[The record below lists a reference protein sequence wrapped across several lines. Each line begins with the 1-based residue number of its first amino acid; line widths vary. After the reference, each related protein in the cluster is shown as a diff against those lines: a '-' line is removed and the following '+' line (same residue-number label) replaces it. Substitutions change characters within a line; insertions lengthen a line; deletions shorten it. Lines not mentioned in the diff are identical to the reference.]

1 MNLFTT
7 VLLALSVASLG
18 TAVPL
23 DNYGA
28 FASSL
33 SAGPTNVVD
42 SHGGGVGNMPNLQFS
57 RMKQHGDG
65 QNPIFVDGEPVRL
78 AGHAAPKSSSTSK
91 ESGVKTVYHNNQ
103 LGVSVPTLEEFNS
116 RGKAQAVSLLK
127 KQTRGK
133 SSISPQQKSV
143 IQQRLNALTS
153 SDGASAPSAHAHH
166 AHTPVHHKSAQHK
179 KGPKR
184 LHVSKNGKSASKR
197 SSSAGVPR
205 PSSVSLNKEQ
215 LRLLRSASKMVESMA
230 KRHDGHVFEAIES
243 VSDDGSSK
251 TSSASSSD
259 APVSTKSKSS
269 TSSKKSSTSSKK
281 STTSSKSKSTTSSK
295 SKSTTSSD
303 TKSTTSSD
311 TKSTTTSSKKSAVTS
326 AKGKM
331 RKCRPRKKFSS
342 NASVKTV
349 TLSPSSTSK
358 TSSPTSS
365 SSKGH
370 GVTVSQGSSESLR
383 YGKTIS
389 LGDDR
394 SVDDGSDM
402 IQKLLL

>member
-197 SSSAGVPR
+197 SSSAGVAR

-215 LRLLRSASKMVESMA
+215 LRLLQSASKMVESMA

-281 STTSSKSKSTTSSK
+281 NSTSSKKSS
-295 SKSTTSSD
+295 TSSD
-303 TKSTTSSD
+303 A
-311 TKSTTTSSKKSAVTS
+311 KSTTTSSKKSAVTS

-331 RKCRPRKKFSS
+331 RKCRPRKKFTS

-349 TLSPSSTSK
+349 TLSPSSSSK

-394 SVDDGSDM
+394 SVDDGSDV

>member
-1 MNLFTT
+1 
-7 VLLALSVASLG
+7 
-18 TAVPL
+18 
-23 DNYGA
+23 
-28 FASSL
+28 
-33 SAGPTNVVD
+33 VD

-153 SDGASAPSAHAHH
+153 SDGASVPSAYAPH

-197 SSSAGVPR
+197 SSSAGVAR

-215 LRLLRSASKMVESMA
+215 LRMLQSASKMVESMA

-281 STTSSKSKSTTSSK
+281 SSTSSKKNSTSSK
-295 SKSTTSSD
+295 KSSTSSD
-303 TKSTTSSD
+303 A
-311 TKSTTTSSKKSAVTS
+311 KSTTTSSKKSAATS

-331 RKCRPRKKFSS
+331 RKCRPRKKFTS

-349 TLSPSSTSK
+349 TLSPSSSSK

-394 SVDDGSDM
+394 SVDDGSDV

>member
-153 SDGASAPSAHAHH
+153 SDGASVPSAYAHH
-166 AHTPVHHKSAQHK
+166 AHSPVHHKSAQHK

-215 LRLLRSASKMVESMA
+215 LRMLQSASKMVESMA

-281 STTSSKSKSTTSSK
+281 NSTSSKKSS
-295 SKSTTSSD
+295 TSSD
-303 TKSTTSSD
+303 A
-311 TKSTTTSSKKSAVTS
+311 KSTTTSSKKSAVTS

-331 RKCRPRKKFSS
+331 RKCRPRKKFTS

-349 TLSPSSTSK
+349 TLSPSSSSK

-394 SVDDGSDM
+394 SVDDGSDV

>member
-153 SDGASAPSAHAHH
+153 SDGASVPSAYAHH

-197 SSSAGVPR
+197 SSSAGVAR

-215 LRLLRSASKMVESMA
+215 LRMLQSASKMVESMA
-230 KRHDGHVFEAIES
+230 KRRDGHVFEAIES

-281 STTSSKSKSTTSSK
+281 NSTSSKKNSTSSK
-295 SKSTTSSD
+295 KSSTSSD
-303 TKSTTSSD
+303 A
-311 TKSTTTSSKKSAVTS
+311 KSTTTSSKKSAVTS

-331 RKCRPRKKFSS
+331 RKCRPRKKFTS

-394 SVDDGSDM
+394 SVDDGSDV

>member
-1 MNLFTT
+1 
-7 VLLALSVASLG
+7 
-18 TAVPL
+18 
-23 DNYGA
+23 
-28 FASSL
+28 
-33 SAGPTNVVD
+33 
-42 SHGGGVGNMPNLQFS
+42 MPNLQFS

-153 SDGASAPSAHAHH
+153 SDGASVPSAYAHH

-197 SSSAGVPR
+197 SSSAGVAR

-215 LRLLRSASKMVESMA
+215 LRMLQSASKMVESMA

-281 STTSSKSKSTTSSK
+281 SSTSSKKSS
-295 SKSTTSSD
+295 TSSD
-303 TKSTTSSD
+303 A
-311 TKSTTTSSKKSAVTS
+311 KSTTTSSKKSAVTS

-331 RKCRPRKKFSS
+331 RKCRPRKKFTSD
-342 NASVKTV
+342 ASVKTV

-394 SVDDGSDM
+394 SVDDGSDV

>member
-153 SDGASAPSAHAHH
+153 SDGASVPSAYAHH
-166 AHTPVHHKSAQHK
+166 AHSAVHHKSAQHK

-197 SSSAGVPR
+197 SSSAGVAR

-215 LRLLRSASKMVESMA
+215 LRMLQSASKMVESMA

-259 APVSTKSKSS
+259 APMSTKSKSS

-281 STTSSKSKSTTSSK
+281 SS
-295 SKSTTSSD
+295 
-303 TKSTTSSD
+303 
-311 TKSTTTSSKKSAVTS
+311 TSSKKSAVTS

-331 RKCRPRKKFSS
+331 RKCRPRKKFTS

-394 SVDDGSDM
+394 SVDDGSDV

>member
-153 SDGASAPSAHAHH
+153 SDGASVPSAYAHH

-197 SSSAGVPR
+197 SSSAGVAR

-215 LRLLRSASKMVESMA
+215 LRLLQSASKMVESMA

-281 STTSSKSKSTTSSK
+281 SSTSSKKNSTSSK
-295 SKSTTSSD
+295 KSSTSSD
-303 TKSTTSSD
+303 A
-311 TKSTTTSSKKSAVTS
+311 KSTTTSSKKSAVTS

-331 RKCRPRKKFSS
+331 RKCRPRKKFTS

-349 TLSPSSTSK
+349 TLSPSS
-358 TSSPTSS
+358 TSS

-394 SVDDGSDM
+394 SVDDGSDV

>member
-153 SDGASAPSAHAHH
+153 SDGASVPSAYAHH

-197 SSSAGVPR
+197 SSSAGVAR

-215 LRLLRSASKMVESMA
+215 LRLLQSASKMVESMA

-295 SKSTTSSD
+295 
-303 TKSTTSSD
+303 KSTTSSD

-394 SVDDGSDM
+394 SVDDGSDV

>member
-91 ESGVKTVYHNNQ
+91 EGGVKTVYHNNQ

-153 SDGASAPSAHAHH
+153 SDGASASSAYVHH

-269 TSSKKSSTSSKK
+269 TSSKSKSSTSSKSK
-281 STTSSKSKSTTSSK
+281 SSTSSKSKSS
-295 SKSTTSSD
+295 
-303 TKSTTSSD
+303 
-311 TKSTTTSSKKSAVTS
+311 TTSSKKSAATS

-342 NASVKTV
+342 NASVRTV

-394 SVDDGSDM
+394 SADDGSDM

>member
-91 ESGVKTVYHNNQ
+91 EGGVKTVYHNNQ

-281 STTSSKSKSTTSSK
+281 SSTSSKSKSS
-295 SKSTTSSD
+295 
-303 TKSTTSSD
+303 TSSD

>member
-18 TAVPL
+18 TAMPVENP
-23 DNYGA
+23 GQ

-42 SHGGGVGNMPNLQFS
+42 SYGGGIGNIPNLQFS

-65 QNPIFVDGEPVRL
+65 QNPIFVDGEPIRL
-78 AGHAAPKSSSTSK
+78 AGHAAPKSSSTSN
-91 ESGVKTVYHNNQ
+91 ESGVKTVYHNNN

-153 SDGASAPSAHAHH
+153 SDGASARSAYAHH
-166 AHTPVHHKSAQHK
+166 THAPLHHKSAQHK

-184 LHVSKNGKSASKR
+184 LHVSKNGKSAHASRR

-205 PSSVSLNKEQ
+205 PSSVTLNKQQE
-215 LRLLRSASKMVESMA
+215 RLLKSASKLVESMV
-230 KRHDGHVFEAIES
+230 KRHDGRVFEAIES

-251 TSSASSSD
+251 TSSASSTD
-259 APVSTKSKSS
+259 APVTGHSTKSKSTT
-269 TSSKKSSTSSKK
+269 TSSQSK

-295 SKSTTSSD
+295 SKSTT
-303 TKSTTSSD
+303 
-311 TKSTTTSSKKSAVTS
+311 TSSKSKSAATS

-331 RKCRPRKKFSS
+331 LRKCRPRKKFTS
-342 NASVKTV
+342 NMSVKTV
-349 TLSPSSTSK
+349 TLSPSSSSSTSK

-365 SSKGH
+365 SSRGH

-394 SVDDGSDM
+394 SVDDGSDV

>member
-153 SDGASAPSAHAHH
+153 SDGASVPSAYAHH

-197 SSSAGVPR
+197 SSSAGVAR

-215 LRLLRSASKMVESMA
+215 LRLLQSASKMVESMA

-259 APVSTKSKSS
+259 APMSTKSKSS

-281 STTSSKSKSTTSSK
+281 SSTSSKKSS
-295 SKSTTSSD
+295 TSSD
-303 TKSTTSSD
+303 A
-311 TKSTTTSSKKSAVTS
+311 KSTTTSSKKSAVTS

-331 RKCRPRKKFSS
+331 RKCRPRKKFTS

-394 SVDDGSDM
+394 SVDDGSDV

>member
-153 SDGASAPSAHAHH
+153 SDGASVPSAYAHH

-197 SSSAGVPR
+197 SSSAGVAR

-215 LRLLRSASKMVESMA
+215 LRLLQSASKMVESMA

-269 TSSKKSSTSSKK
+269 TSSKKSSTSS
-281 STTSSKSKSTTSSK
+281 
-295 SKSTTSSD
+295 D
-303 TKSTTSSD
+303 A
-311 TKSTTTSSKKSAVTS
+311 KSTTTSSKKSSTSSDAKSTTSSKKSAATS

-331 RKCRPRKKFSS
+331 RKCRPRKKFTS

-349 TLSPSSTSK
+349 TLSPSSSSK

-394 SVDDGSDM
+394 SVDDGSDV

>member
-153 SDGASAPSAHAHH
+153 SDGASVPSAYAHH

-215 LRLLRSASKMVESMA
+215 LRMLQSASKMVESMA

-243 VSDDGSSK
+243 VSDHGSSK

-269 TSSKKSSTSSKK
+269 TSSKKSSTSSDAK
-281 STTSSKSKSTTSSK
+281 S
-295 SKSTTSSD
+295 
-303 TKSTTSSD
+303 
-311 TKSTTTSSKKSAVTS
+311 TTSSKKSAATS

-331 RKCRPRKKFSS
+331 RKCRPRKKFTS

-394 SVDDGSDM
+394 SVDDGSDV

>member
-153 SDGASAPSAHAHH
+153 SDGASVPSAYAHH

-197 SSSAGVPR
+197 SSSAGVAR

-269 TSSKKSSTSSKK
+269 TSSKKNS
-281 STTSSKSKSTTSSK
+281 
-295 SKSTTSSD
+295 
-303 TKSTTSSD
+303 TSSD
-311 TKSTTTSSKKSAVTS
+311 TKSTTTSSKKSSTSSDAKSTTTSSKKSAATS

-331 RKCRPRKKFSS
+331 RKCRPRKKFTS

-394 SVDDGSDM
+394 SVDDGSDV

>member
-153 SDGASAPSAHAHH
+153 SDGASVPSAYAHH

-197 SSSAGVPR
+197 SSSAGVAR

-215 LRLLRSASKMVESMA
+215 LRLLQSASKMVESMA

-281 STTSSKSKSTTSSK
+281 NSTSSKKSS
-295 SKSTTSSD
+295 TSSD
-303 TKSTTSSD
+303 AKG
-311 TKSTTTSSKKSAVTS
+311 TTTSSKKSAVTS

-331 RKCRPRKKFSS
+331 RKCRPRKKFTS

-394 SVDDGSDM
+394 SVDDGSDV

>member
-153 SDGASAPSAHAHH
+153 SDGASVPSAYAHH

-197 SSSAGVPR
+197 SSSAGVAR

-215 LRLLRSASKMVESMA
+215 LRLLQSASKMVESMA

-281 STTSSKSKSTTSSK
+281 SSTSSKKSS
-295 SKSTTSSD
+295 TSSD
-303 TKSTTSSD
+303 A
-311 TKSTTTSSKKSAVTS
+311 KSTTTSSKKSAVTS

-331 RKCRPRKKFSS
+331 RKCRPRKKFTSD
-342 NASVKTV
+342 ASVKTV

-394 SVDDGSDM
+394 SVDDGSDV

>member
-91 ESGVKTVYHNNQ
+91 EGGVKTVYHNNQ

-153 SDGASAPSAHAHH
+153 SDGASASSAYVHH

-205 PSSVSLNKEQ
+205 PASVSLNKEQ
-215 LRLLRSASKMVESMA
+215 LRMLQSAAKMVEAMA

-269 TSSKKSSTSSKK
+269 TSSKKS
-281 STTSSKSKSTTSSK
+281 
-295 SKSTTSSD
+295 
-303 TKSTTSSD
+303 
-311 TKSTTTSSKKSAVTS
+311 AVTS

-331 RKCRPRKKFSS
+331 RKCRPRKKFTS

-394 SVDDGSDM
+394 SVDDGSDV

>member
-18 TAVPL
+18 KAVPL

-78 AGHAAPKSSSTSK
+78 AGHAAPKSSGTSK

-153 SDGASAPSAHAHH
+153 SDGASVPSAYAHH

-197 SSSAGVPR
+197 SSSAGVAR

-215 LRLLRSASKMVESMA
+215 LRLLQSASKMVESMA

-269 TSSKKSSTSSKK
+269 TSSKKSSTSSDAK
-281 STTSSKSKSTTSSK
+281 STTTSSKKSS
-295 SKSTTSSD
+295 TSSD
-303 TKSTTSSD
+303 AKS
-311 TKSTTTSSKKSAVTS
+311 TTSSKKSAVTS

-331 RKCRPRKKFSS
+331 RKCRPRKKFTS

-394 SVDDGSDM
+394 SVDDGSDV

>member
-153 SDGASAPSAHAHH
+153 SDGASAPSAYAHH

-197 SSSAGVPR
+197 SSSAGVAR

-215 LRLLRSASKMVESMA
+215 LRMLQSASKMVESMA

-259 APVSTKSKSS
+259 APMSTKSKSS

-281 STTSSKSKSTTSSK
+281 SS
-295 SKSTTSSD
+295 
-303 TKSTTSSD
+303 
-311 TKSTTTSSKKSAVTS
+311 TSSKKSAVTS

-331 RKCRPRKKFSS
+331 RKCRPRKKFTS

-394 SVDDGSDM
+394 SVDDGSDV

>member
-153 SDGASAPSAHAHH
+153 SDGASVPSAYAHH

-197 SSSAGVPR
+197 SSSAGVAR

-215 LRLLRSASKMVESMA
+215 LRMLQSASKMVESMA

-269 TSSKKSSTSSKK
+269 TSSKKSSTSSDAK
-281 STTSSKSKSTTSSK
+281 STTTSSKKSS
-295 SKSTTSSD
+295 TSSD
-303 TKSTTSSD
+303 A
-311 TKSTTTSSKKSAVTS
+311 KSTTTSSKKSAVTS

-331 RKCRPRKKFSS
+331 RKCRPRKKFTS

-394 SVDDGSDM
+394 SVDDGSDV

>member
-153 SDGASAPSAHAHH
+153 SDGASVPSAYAHH

-197 SSSAGVPR
+197 SSSAGVAR

-215 LRLLRSASKMVESMA
+215 LRMLQSASKMVESMA

-259 APVSTKSKSS
+259 APMSTKSKSS

-281 STTSSKSKSTTSSK
+281 NSTSSKKNSTSSK
-295 SKSTTSSD
+295 KSSTSSD
-303 TKSTTSSD
+303 A
-311 TKSTTTSSKKSAVTS
+311 KSTTTSSKKSAVTS

-331 RKCRPRKKFSS
+331 RKCRPRKKFTS

-394 SVDDGSDM
+394 SVDDGSDV

>member
-197 SSSAGVPR
+197 SSSAGVAR

-215 LRLLRSASKMVESMA
+215 LRMLQSASKMVESMA

-281 STTSSKSKSTTSSK
+281 SS
-295 SKSTTSSD
+295 TSSD
-303 TKSTTSSD
+303 A
-311 TKSTTTSSKKSAVTS
+311 KSTTTSSKKSAVTS

-331 RKCRPRKKFSS
+331 RKCRPRKKFTS

-349 TLSPSSTSK
+349 TLSPSSSSK

-394 SVDDGSDM
+394 SVDDGSDV

>member
-153 SDGASAPSAHAHH
+153 SDGASVPSAYAHH
-166 AHTPVHHKSAQHK
+166 AHSPVHHKSAQHK

-197 SSSAGVPR
+197 SSSAGVAR

-215 LRLLRSASKMVESMA
+215 LRLLQSASKMVESMA

-281 STTSSKSKSTTSSK
+281 SSTSSKKNSTSSK
-295 SKSTTSSD
+295 KSSTSSD
-303 TKSTTSSD
+303 A
-311 TKSTTTSSKKSAVTS
+311 KSTTTSSKKSAVTS

-331 RKCRPRKKFSS
+331 RKCRPRKKFTS

-394 SVDDGSDM
+394 SVDDGSDV

>member
-153 SDGASAPSAHAHH
+153 SDGASVPSAYAHH

-197 SSSAGVPR
+197 SSSAGVAR

-215 LRLLRSASKMVESMA
+215 LRLLQSASKMVESMA

-269 TSSKKSSTSSKK
+269 TSSKKSSTSS
-281 STTSSKSKSTTSSK
+281 
-295 SKSTTSSD
+295 D
-303 TKSTTSSD
+303 A
-311 TKSTTTSSKKSAVTS
+311 KSTTTSSKKSSTSSDAKSTTSSKKSAATS

-331 RKCRPRKKFSS
+331 RKCRPRKKFTS

-394 SVDDGSDM
+394 SVDDGSDV

>member
-153 SDGASAPSAHAHH
+153 SDGASVPSAYAHH
-166 AHTPVHHKSAQHK
+166 AHSAVHHKSAQHK

-197 SSSAGVPR
+197 SSSAGVAR

-215 LRLLRSASKMVESMA
+215 LRMLQSASKMVESMA

-281 STTSSKSKSTTSSK
+281 SSTSSKKSS
-295 SKSTTSSD
+295 TSSD
-303 TKSTTSSD
+303 A
-311 TKSTTTSSKKSAVTS
+311 KSTTTSSKKSAVTS

-331 RKCRPRKKFSS
+331 RKCRPRKKFTS

-349 TLSPSSTSK
+349 TLSPSSSSK

-394 SVDDGSDM
+394 SVDDGSDV

>member
-153 SDGASAPSAHAHH
+153 SDGASVPSAYAHH

-197 SSSAGVPR
+197 SSSAGVAR

-215 LRLLRSASKMVESMA
+215 LRMLQSASKMVESMA
-230 KRHDGHVFEAIES
+230 KRRDGHVFEAIES

-281 STTSSKSKSTTSSK
+281 NSTSSKKSS
-295 SKSTTSSD
+295 TSSD
-303 TKSTTSSD
+303 A
-311 TKSTTTSSKKSAVTS
+311 KSTTTSSKKSAVTS

-331 RKCRPRKKFSS
+331 RKCRPRKKFTS

-394 SVDDGSDM
+394 SVDDGSDV

>member
-153 SDGASAPSAHAHH
+153 SDGASVPSAYAHH

-197 SSSAGVPR
+197 SSSAGVAR

-215 LRLLRSASKMVESMA
+215 LRMLQSASKMVESMA

-269 TSSKKSSTSSKK
+269 TSSKKSSTSS
-281 STTSSKSKSTTSSK
+281 
-295 SKSTTSSD
+295 D
-303 TKSTTSSD
+303 A
-311 TKSTTTSSKKSAVTS
+311 KSTTTSSKKSAVTS

-331 RKCRPRKKFSS
+331 RKCRPRKEFTS

>member
-153 SDGASAPSAHAHH
+153 SDGASVPSAYAHH

-197 SSSAGVPR
+197 SSSAGVAR
-205 PSSVSLNKEQ
+205 PSSVSLNREQ
-215 LRLLRSASKMVESMA
+215 LRMLQSASKMVESMA

-281 STTSSKSKSTTSSK
+281 SSTSSKKSS
-295 SKSTTSSD
+295 TSSD
-303 TKSTTSSD
+303 A
-311 TKSTTTSSKKSAVTS
+311 KSTTTSSKKSAVTS

-331 RKCRPRKKFSS
+331 RKCRPRKKFTS

-349 TLSPSSTSK
+349 TLSPSSSSK

-394 SVDDGSDM
+394 SVDDGSDV

>member
-153 SDGASAPSAHAHH
+153 SDGASVPSAYAHH

-197 SSSAGVPR
+197 SSSAGVAR

-215 LRLLRSASKMVESMA
+215 LRLLQSASKMVESMA

-269 TSSKKSSTSSKK
+269 TSSKKS
-281 STTSSKSKSTTSSK
+281 TTSSKSKSTTSSK
-295 SKSTTSSD
+295 S
-303 TKSTTSSD
+303 KSTTSSD

>member
-153 SDGASAPSAHAHH
+153 SDGASVPSAYAHH

-197 SSSAGVPR
+197 SSSAGVAR

-215 LRLLRSASKMVESMA
+215 LRLLQSASKMVESMA

-281 STTSSKSKSTTSSK
+281 SS
-295 SKSTTSSD
+295 TSSD
-303 TKSTTSSD
+303 A
-311 TKSTTTSSKKSAVTS
+311 KSTTTSSKKSAVTS

-394 SVDDGSDM
+394 SVDDGSDV

>member
-153 SDGASAPSAHAHH
+153 SDGASVPSAYAHH

-197 SSSAGVPR
+197 SSSAGIAR

-215 LRLLRSASKMVESMA
+215 LRLLQSASKMVESMA

-281 STTSSKSKSTTSSK
+281 NSTSSKKSS
-295 SKSTTSSD
+295 TSSD
-303 TKSTTSSD
+303 A
-311 TKSTTTSSKKSAVTS
+311 KSTTTSSKKSAVTS

-331 RKCRPRKKFSS
+331 RKCRPRKKFTS

-394 SVDDGSDM
+394 SVDDGSDV

>member
-103 LGVSVPTLEEFNS
+103 LGVSVPSLEEFNS

-153 SDGASAPSAHAHH
+153 SDGASVPSAYAHH

-197 SSSAGVPR
+197 SSSAGVAR

-215 LRLLRSASKMVESMA
+215 LRMLQSASKMVESMA

-281 STTSSKSKSTTSSK
+281 SSTSSKKSS
-295 SKSTTSSD
+295 TSSD
-303 TKSTTSSD
+303 A
-311 TKSTTTSSKKSAVTS
+311 KSTTTSSKKSAVTS

-331 RKCRPRKKFSS
+331 RKCRPRKKFTS

-349 TLSPSSTSK
+349 TLSPSSSSK

-394 SVDDGSDM
+394 SVDDGSDV

>member
-153 SDGASAPSAHAHH
+153 SDGASVPSAYAHH

-215 LRLLRSASKMVESMA
+215 LRLLQSASKMVESMA

-269 TSSKKSSTSSKK
+269 TSSKKSSTSSDAK
-281 STTSSKSKSTTSSK
+281 STTTSSKKSS
-295 SKSTTSSD
+295 TSSD
-303 TKSTTSSD
+303 A
-311 TKSTTTSSKKSAVTS
+311 KSTTTSSKKSAATS

-331 RKCRPRKKFSS
+331 RKCRPRKKFTS

-394 SVDDGSDM
+394 SVDDGSDV

>member
-281 STTSSKSKSTTSSK
+281 STTSSKSKSTTSS
-295 SKSTTSSD
+295 D

-394 SVDDGSDM
+394 SVDDGSDV

>member
-153 SDGASAPSAHAHH
+153 SDGASVPSAYAHH
-166 AHTPVHHKSAQHK
+166 AHSPVHHKSAQHK

-197 SSSAGVPR
+197 SSSAGVAR

-215 LRLLRSASKMVESMA
+215 LRLLQSASKMVESMA

-281 STTSSKSKSTTSSK
+281 SSTSSKKNSTSSK
-295 SKSTTSSD
+295 KSSTSSD
-303 TKSTTSSD
+303 A
-311 TKSTTTSSKKSAVTS
+311 KSTTTSSKKSAATS

-331 RKCRPRKKFSS
+331 RKCRPRKKFTS

-394 SVDDGSDM
+394 SVDDGSDV

>member
-197 SSSAGVPR
+197 SSSAGVAR

-215 LRLLRSASKMVESMA
+215 LRMLQSASKMVESMA
-230 KRHDGHVFEAIES
+230 KRRDGHVFEAIES

-281 STTSSKSKSTTSSK
+281 SSTSSKKSS
-295 SKSTTSSD
+295 TSSD
-303 TKSTTSSD
+303 A
-311 TKSTTTSSKKSAVTS
+311 KSTTTSSKKSAVTS

-331 RKCRPRKKFSS
+331 RKCRPRKKFTS

-349 TLSPSSTSK
+349 TLSPSSSSK

-394 SVDDGSDM
+394 SVDDGSDV

>member
-153 SDGASAPSAHAHH
+153 SDGASVPSAYAHH
-166 AHTPVHHKSAQHK
+166 AHSPVHHKSAQHK

-197 SSSAGVPR
+197 SSSAGVAR

-215 LRLLRSASKMVESMA
+215 LRMLQSASKMVESMA

-281 STTSSKSKSTTSSK
+281 NSTSSKKSS
-295 SKSTTSSD
+295 TSSD
-303 TKSTTSSD
+303 A
-311 TKSTTTSSKKSAVTS
+311 KSTTTSSKKSAVTS

-331 RKCRPRKKFSS
+331 RKCRPRKKFTS

-394 SVDDGSDM
+394 SVDDGSDV

>member
-153 SDGASAPSAHAHH
+153 SDGASVPSAYAHH

-197 SSSAGVPR
+197 SSSAGVAR

-215 LRLLRSASKMVESMA
+215 LRMLQSASKMVESMA

-269 TSSKKSSTSSKK
+269 TSSKKSST
-281 STTSSKSKSTTSSK
+281 
-295 SKSTTSSD
+295 
-303 TKSTTSSD
+303 
-311 TKSTTTSSKKSAVTS
+311 TSSKKSAVTS

-331 RKCRPRKKFSS
+331 RKCRPRKKFTS

-349 TLSPSSTSK
+349 TLSPSSSSK

-394 SVDDGSDM
+394 SVDDGSDV

>member
-153 SDGASAPSAHAHH
+153 SDGASVPSAYAHH

-197 SSSAGVPR
+197 SSSAGVAR

-215 LRLLRSASKMVESMA
+215 LRLLQSASKMVESMA

-281 STTSSKSKSTTSSK
+281 SSTSSKKSS
-295 SKSTTSSD
+295 TSSD
-303 TKSTTSSD
+303 A
-311 TKSTTTSSKKSAVTS
+311 KSTTTSSKKSAVTS

-331 RKCRPRKKFSS
+331 RKCRPRKKFTS

-349 TLSPSSTSK
+349 TLSPSSSSK

-394 SVDDGSDM
+394 SVDDGSDV